1 VLESERMLRVARQI
15 FRFRGLLATLT
26 ARELKARYRGSV
38 LGFLW
43 SLANPLLLLAVY
55 TFVFTVIFKP
65 RVAGIDPYALFIVC
79 GLFPWI
85 WLSSSALEGSMSLIA
100 NSGLIRK
107 AVFPAELLPMVAVLS
122 NLVHFLLAVPILAVG
137 LLTGRLLHAAVS
149 GPPALL
155 LPAIVLLELPLVAGL
170 AVGASAVTVHF
181 KDLRDLLANL
191 LTLLFFITPILYS
204 LESLAGRPLFW
215 WLVRANPFTPF
226 ALAYQQTLFF
236 GRVPAGSL
244 WLQMAFVS
252 LLAWGLG
259 AGIFDRLRETLVE
272 AA

>member
-1 VLESERMLRVARQI
+1 MFRVARQI

-55 TFVFTVIFKP
+55 TFVFNVIFKP
-65 RVAGIDPYALFIVC
+65 RVPGLDPYALFVVC

-85 WLSSSALEGSMSLIA
+85 WLSAATMEGSMSLVA

-122 NLVHFLLAVPILAVG
+122 NLVHFLLALPILAAALVA
-137 LLTGRLLHAAVS
+137 GRLLSYPVGGAA
-149 GPPALL
+149 ALL
-155 LPAIVLLELPLVAGL
+155 LPVIILLELPLVAGL
-170 AVGASAVTVHF
+170 AVGASALTVHF
-181 KDLRDLLANL
+181 KDVRDLLTNL
-191 LTLLFFITPILYS
+191 FTLLFFVTPILYS
-204 LESLAGRPLFW
+204 LDSLAGRPLFW

-226 ALAYQQTLFF
+226 TMAYQQALFR
-236 GRVPAGSL
+236 GLPPPPGL
-244 WLQMAFVS
+244 WVQMGVVS
-252 LLAWGLG
+252 LLAWTLG
-259 AGIFDRLRETLVE
+259 AGLFERLRETLVE